1 MPGSLLLGDFVGRE
15 PWSLTHCR
23 WLKSSCSQLPP
34 FLLPLMEVSSLQ
46 VSPSY
51 SRLGTPPLRPCLW
64 SGVIYSG
71 TQTSHNRQINTQTP
85 FQRLLWERG
94 FDPGPR
100 CGRQGLSLQLHWVA
114 VCPEIRSAPKS
125 LSAFDSV
132 SVSVFI
138 SQFCFVWIRCPLIK
152 GTPQEHAWGQGDVR
166 VLSVC
171 TSWVWARFP
180 FPPWRTHFVSDSQT
194 FFLQWKCNIM
204 SLKSQWSARGL

>member
-1 MPGSLLLGDFVGRE
+1 
-15 PWSLTHCR
+15 
-23 WLKSSCSQLPP
+23 
-34 FLLPLMEVSSLQ
+34 MEVSSLQ
-46 VSPSY
+46 VSPS
-51 SRLGTPPLRPCLW
+51 SRSLRTPPQRPCLW
-64 SGVIYSG
+64 SGVIYSS

-85 FQRLLWERG
+85 FQCFLWERD
-94 FDPGPR
+94 FDPRSR

-114 VCPEIRSAPKS
+114 AWPEIQSAPKS

-138 SQFCFVWIRCPLIK
+138 SQFCFVWIHCSLIK
-152 GTPQEHAWGQGDVR
+152 RTPQEHALGQADVR

-194 FFLQWKCNIM
+194 FFLQWKCNVM
-204 SLKSQWSARGL
+204 SLKFQLTARGL